1 MWPLLRFLRRG
12 IFTIELKDVFEV
24 EIKGL
29 LEQAPRPTEL
39 VFRVADFSDIQSLGP
54 AFAHEYTTEVLAFV
68 ETRLRVGDKAVVGY
82 LDEHPVFSG
91 WSMFGYMELSRDEYL
106 PIPDHVVC
114 VYKLFTIASMRR
126 QGVWRRSTG
135 TGAGVLDGLGLHSQK
150 GGGVPRQ
157 FDVGGGAPEIGIQT
171 SWIYTDGRDSRALSQ
186 PIQPLQHP
194 KLLSL
199 GALALQSVR

>member
-1 MWPLLRFLRRG
+1 MRLRQTRLWPLLRFLRRG

-54 AFAHEYTTEVLAFV
+54 AFAHEYDTDALAFV

-126 QGVWRRSTG
+126 QGVLAAFYRYW
-135 TGAGVLDGLGLHSQK
+135 AGVLDGLGYTRIRAAVFRVNSTSMVAHQKLGFKRVGSIRTVGILGRYRSQ
-150 GGGVPRQ
+150 
-157 FDVGGGAPEIGIQT
+157 
-171 SWIYTDGRDSRALSQ
+171 YTIDSRS
-186 PIQPLQHP
+186 
-194 KLLSL
+194 
-199 GALALQSVR
+199 R